1 MKLVFDETGFG
12 YVVVNGRRYG
22 HDIVV
27 YPDGSV
33 ERRLKELSSKYKGTY
48 GHTPLSKE
56 ELEHYLSR
64 VNPSELEY
72 IVIASGQYGDLP
84 LTPEARELLSSLG
97 KRGVNVVV
105 VETPK
110 ALSIL
115 NKLYREGR
123 RVLSIIHVT
132 C

>member
-1 MKLVFDETGFG
+1 MELVFNETGFG
-12 YVVVNGRRYG
+12 YVVVNGRRYSY
-22 HDIVV
+22 DIVV
-27 YPDGSV
+27 YPDGSI
-33 ERRLKELSSKYKGTY
+33 ERRLKELSSKYKGMY

-64 VNPSELEY
+64 INPSELEY

-84 LTPEARELLSSLG
+84 LTPEARELLGNLG

-115 NKLYREGR
+115 NKLYREGK